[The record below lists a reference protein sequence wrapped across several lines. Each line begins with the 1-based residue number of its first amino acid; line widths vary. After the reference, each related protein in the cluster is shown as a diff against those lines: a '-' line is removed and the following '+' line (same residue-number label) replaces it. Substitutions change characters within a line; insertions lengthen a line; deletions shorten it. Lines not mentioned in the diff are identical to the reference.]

1 MGKFTARLAVV
12 VALVLAV
19 HTSGPSA
26 ETKKDAPSDEKI
38 QQLIKLVR
46 PYYSRAEWKKMRMPK
61 TRHLIYHDY
70 SVGDLTL
77 LRDALAANLAAHR

>member
-1 MGKFTARLAVV
+1 MTAKGRAMT
-12 VALVLAV
+12 AA
-19 HTSGPSA
+19 GA
-26 ETKKDAPSDEKI
+26 EHEEKWELTCEI